1 MILLK
6 DSTIHVTQPT
16 DAAKVLQDLLARED
30 PIDQDK
36 EHFYAVHLDTR
47 NRVTLVELVS
57 IGTVNASLVH
67 PRELFRRAVQEGAV
81 SIIIAHDHPS
91 GETQP
96 SDEDIVMTGR
106 LREAGRVLE
115 ISILDH
121 IIFSPGAY
129 TSFREE
135 GII

>member
-67 PRELFRRAVQEGAV
+67 PRELFRRAVQECSV

-121 IIFSPGAY
+121 IIFSPESY